1 MNMCL
6 SLILMI
12 DLHNDL
18 HCRVGMTLFL
28 KPIGKDAL
36 TAVQDSVLEIKLET
50 PYVLEG
56 KSRSNFSLAILII
69 ICEMSF

>member
-1 MNMCL
+1 
-6 SLILMI
+6 
-12 DLHNDL
+12 
-18 HCRVGMTLFL
+18 MTLFL
-28 KPIGKDAL
+28 KPIGRGAL
-36 TAVQDSVLEIKLET
+36 TAVQDFVLEIKLGM

>member
-6 SLILMI
+6 SLILMT

-50 PYVLEG
+50 PYVL
-56 KSRSNFSLAILII
+56 
-69 ICEMSF
+69 

>member
-1 MNMCL
+1 MCL

-36 TAVQDSVLEIKLET
+36 TAVQDSVLEIKSET
-50 PYVLEG
+50 PYALEG

>member
-6 SLILMI
+6 SLILII

-28 KPIGKDAL
+28 KPIGRGAL
-36 TAVQDSVLEIKLET
+36 TAVQDFVLEIKLGM

-56 KSRSNFSLAILII
+56 KSISNFSLAILII

>member
-6 SLILMI
+6 SLILI
-12 DLHNDL
+12 TDLHNDL

-28 KPIGKDAL
+28 KPIGRGAL
-36 TAVQDSVLEIKLET
+36 TAVQDFVLEIKLGM

>member
-1 MNMCL
+1 MCL
-6 SLILMI
+6 SLILMT

-56 KSRSNFSLAILII
+56 KSRSNFSLAILTI